1 VYWALSLGA
10 SLIDSAPAQSSTI
23 ELPQI
28 VVNAASRQT
37 ERTSPPATT
46 PSTAA
51 QQPQIPVSAPTQPEN
66 PPPQAASE
74 EVISGAEVNA
84 IPVSRPGEI
93 LEAAPGLV
101 VTQHSGE
108 GKANQYF
115 LRGYNLDHGTDLAIT
130 VDGMPVNMRTHGH
143 GQGYADINFLIPEL
157 VSSMLV
163 RKGPYYADEGDFSSA
178 GAIHIDYARKLDRN
192 LVEGTVGS
200 FGYRRGLA
208 AASMPAFAGTML
220 VAAEGSTYNGPW
232 DVPDNLRK
240 LNGVVRYSQGTA
252 ADGFT
257 LTGMAYANRW
267 TSTDQVAQ
275 RAIDTGLIGRLGS
288 LDSTDGGQAS
298 RFSLSGHWAQTSAIG
313 ASVVDAFAINSSL
326 TLFNN
331 FTYFLHDPVHGDQFS
346 QTDRRNVF
354 GINASHSFKTRF
366 GDLDTESR
374 IGVQTRY
381 DDIDVGLF
389 KTLQR
394 TTLSTV
400 RDDSVQEGS
409 VGIWADTTTH
419 WTDWLRTTVGIRQ
432 DWFSGQV
439 ASDTALN
446 SGSTDANI
454 TSPKFGVV
462 LGPWAKT
469 ELFGNYG
476 YGFHS
481 NDLRGTT
488 ITVDPNDKVSPQVRV
503 PLLVRTKG
511 AEVGARTKIVG
522 GLTSSVAL
530 FVLDQAS
537 ELLFVGDAGT
547 TEASRPSRRV
557 GVEWTNN
564 YKISSWIGIDVD
576 VAYSRARFTDFD
588 PVGNF
593 IPGAPAW
600 VGSAAITLG
609 EETGWFGAVKGRYF
623 GPRPLIE
630 DASVRSLASFIV
642 NARVG
647 YKWENGVR
655 IQLDAFNLFNANTN
669 QIEYFYA
676 SRLPGESVVSVED
689 RHVHPVE
696 PLAVRMTLAAQF

>member
-1 VYWALSLGA
+1 
-10 SLIDSAPAQSSTI
+10 
-23 ELPQI
+23 
-28 VVNAASRQT
+28 
-37 ERTSPPATT
+37 
-46 PSTAA
+46 
-51 QQPQIPVSAPTQPEN
+51 
-66 PPPQAASE
+66 
-74 EVISGAEVNA
+74 
-84 IPVSRPGEI
+84 VSRPGEV

-130 VDGMPVNMRTHGH
+130 VDGMPVNMRSHGH

-157 VSSMLV
+157 IGSMLV

-178 GAIHIDYARKLDRN
+178 GAIHIDYARKLDKN
-192 LVEGTVGS
+192 LVEGTLGS

-208 AASMPAFAGTML
+208 AASTPAFAGNVL
-220 VAAEGSTYNGPW
+220 VAAEGTTYNGPW
-232 DVPDNLRK
+232 DVPDDMRK
-240 LNGVVRYSQGTA
+240 LNGIVRYSQGTA

-257 LTGMAYANRW
+257 LTGMAYSNRW

-275 RAIDTGLIGRLGS
+275 RAIDTGLVGRLGS
-288 LDSTDGGQAS
+288 LDPTDGGRAS
-298 RFSLSGHWAQTSAIG
+298 RFSLSGRWAQTNAIG
-313 ASVVDAFAINSSL
+313 TTLVDAFAINSSL

-331 FTYFLHDPVHGDQFS
+331 FTYFLDDPVKGDQFS
-346 QTDRRNVF
+346 QSDRRNLF
-354 GINASHSFKTRF
+354 GVNASQSFNGRV
-366 GDLDTESR
+366 GDMETESR
-374 IGVQTRY
+374 IGVQTRH
-381 DDIDVGLF
+381 DDIQVGLF

-394 TTLSTV
+394 MTLSTV

-409 VGIWADTTTH
+409 VGIWADTTTR

-439 ASDTALN
+439 ASDTAAN
-446 SGSTDANI
+446 SGRTDANI

-462 LGPWAKT
+462 LGPWART

-488 ITVDPNDKVSPQVRV
+488 ITVDPTDKVSPLDRV

-511 AEVGARTKIVG
+511 AEVGARSKIVH
-522 GLTSSVAL
+522 GLTSSLAL
-530 FVLDQAS
+530 FALDQAS

-547 TEASRPSRRV
+547 TEPSRPSRRV
-557 GVEWTNN
+557 GVEWTND
-564 YKISSWIGIDVD
+564 YRIAPWIGIDVD
-576 VAYSRARFTDFD
+576 VAYSRARFTDFN

-600 VGSAAITLG
+600 VGSAAIILG
-609 EETGWFGAVKGRYF
+609 KETGWFGALKARYF

-630 DASVRSLASFIV
+630 DDSVRSLASFVV

-655 IQLDAFNLFNANTN
+655 IQLDAFNLFNAKTN
-669 QIEYFYA
+669 QIEYFYT
-676 SRLPGESVVSVED
+676 SRLPGGSVTGVND